1 LKTDSIFYQIFQAK
15 PGILFELL
23 EQSPDL
29 ALGYDFSSVE
39 IKQVAFRLDGILL
52 PKADALDQT
61 VWFVEIQMQD
71 DPEFYHRFFAEI
83 HLYLK
88 LHPETYDWKAIV
100 IFPDRSTEPKDQ
112 RLYRTYLNSEQ
123 VHRVYLENFKDSSTE
138 SVGIGLMQLIVADTV
153 DAITKAKEL
162 LTKTQPLSKT
172 DAKFAAIIELIE
184 TIVIYKFP
192 SLSREE
198 IENMLGLS
206 ELKQTKVY
214 REALEEGREEGIAT
228 GEQRGR
234 TEGEQTGAVRE
245 ARSLILR
252 QLARR
257 VGTLPADVEAQVQ
270 ALALQQLEALGEAL
284 LDFASAE
291 DLRMW
296 LRRNL

>member
-1 LKTDSIFYQIFQAK
+1 LKTDSVFYRIFKAS

-52 PKADALDQT
+52 PKPDAPDQT

-88 LHPETYDWKAIV
+88 LHPKTVDWQAIV
-100 IFPDRSTEPKDQ
+100 IFPSRNIEPKSRHLHRANLSSD
-112 RLYRTYLNSEQ
+112 Q
-123 VHRVYLENFKDSSTE
+123 VHRVYLEDFSDISTE
-138 SVGIGLMQLIVADTV
+138 SLGIGLMQLIVADTI

-162 LTKTQPLSKT
+162 LTRTQPLSKT
-172 DAKFAAIIELIE
+172 DAKLSAVVELIE
-184 TIVIYKFP
+184 TIVVYKFP

-198 IENMLGLS
+198 IERMLGLS
-206 ELKQTKVY
+206 ELRETKVY
-214 REALEEGREEGIAT
+214 QEALEEGREEGIAE

-234 TEGEQTGAVRE
+234 TEGE
-245 ARSLILR
+245 RSLVLR
-252 QLARR
+252 QLTRR
-257 VGTLPADVEAQVQ
+257 VGTLPATVEAQVQ
-270 ALALQQLEALGEAL
+270 ALALPQLEALGEAL
-284 LDFASAE
+284 LDFAVLD
-291 DLRMW
+291 DLVGW
-296 LRRNL
+296 LQGNS

>member
-1 LKTDSIFYQIFQAK
+1 LKTDSIFYLIFKAS

-52 PKADALDQT
+52 PKPDAPDQT
-61 VWFVEIQMQD
+61 VWFVEIQMHD

-88 LHPETYDWKAIV
+88 LHPKTVDWQAIV
-100 IFPDRSTEPKDQ
+100 IFPSRNIEPKSRHLHRANLSSD
-112 RLYRTYLNSEQ
+112 Q
-123 VHRVYLENFKDSSTE
+123 VHRVYLDDFKDSSTE
-138 SVGIGLMQLIVADTV
+138 SLGIGLMQLIVADTT
-153 DAITKAKEL
+153 DAIAKAKEL
-162 LTKTQPLSKT
+162 LTRTETLSKT
-172 DAKFAAIIELIE
+172 DAKFSAIMETIE
-184 TIVIYKFP
+184 TIIVYKFP

-214 REALEEGREEGIAT
+214 QEALEEGREEGREEGIAM
-228 GEQRGR
+228 GEQRGKL
-234 TEGEQTGAVRE
+234 EGEQSV
-245 ARSLILR
+245 ILR

-257 VGTLPADVEAQVQ
+257 IGNVTPDQQDQVR
-270 ALALQQLEALGEAL
+270 ALSIYQLEALAEAL
-284 LDFASAE
+284 LSFSQPDE
-291 DLRMW
+291 LTHW
-296 LRRNL
+296 LHTNQG